1 MENQQTAILV
11 FSRSAIAESKHKRLA
26 TTQGQTQELAAQ
38 LIKHTKTTVSATDLP
53 YFIISDEH
61 QRGQSF
67 GEKIANA
74 FQDVFAKGYK
84 NVIAIGNDCLSLSAL
99 DIIYAADVLLKN
111 KAVIGPTLDGGA
123 YLIGLTQKSFDFEDF
138 KNIAWQTSDT
148 FDQLFGYFEK
158 KLIVATTLDYKTD
171 IDSISDWKIALQSV
185 NLQFRNKILTILN
198 STESLPSRFDLFYN
212 NGYLELLSSLRAP
225 PLFQ

>member
-26 TTQGQTQELAAQ
+26 HTQSQTQDLAAQ
-38 LIKHTKTTVSATDLP
+38 MIKHTKSTVSATDLP
-53 YFIISDEH
+53 FFIISEEQ

-67 GEKIANA
+67 GEKMANA
-74 FQDVFAKGYK
+74 FQDVFAQGFN
-84 NVIAIGNDCLSLSAL
+84 NVIAVGNDCVSLSAL
-99 DIIYAADVLLKN
+99 DIIYAADVLQKS

-123 YLIGLTQKSFDFEDF
+123 YLIGLTQKSYDFEDF

-148 FDQLFGYFEK
+148 FDQLFSYFEK
-158 KLIVATTLDYKTD
+158 NLIVATTLDYKTD

-185 NLQFRNKILTILN
+185 NLQFRNKILTILK
-198 STESLPSRFDLFYN
+198 STESLPSKFDLIYN
-212 NGYLELLSSLRAP
+212 NSHLELPLSLRAP